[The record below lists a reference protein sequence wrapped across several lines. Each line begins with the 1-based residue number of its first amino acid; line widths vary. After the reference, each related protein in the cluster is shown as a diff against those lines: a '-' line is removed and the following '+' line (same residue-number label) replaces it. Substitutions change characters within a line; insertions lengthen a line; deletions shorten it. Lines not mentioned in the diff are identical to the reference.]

1 MNISTIL
8 GGVIVEVTVC
18 VGSSCHL
25 KGAAGVV
32 TKFQEMVE
40 QYPIYNINLGGSFC
54 QDRCREGVIVA
65 IDGIIHTRV
74 KPENVRELLEKHMK
88 GEYLSD

>member
-1 MNISTIL
+1 M
-8 GGVIVEVTVC
+8 EVTVC

-32 TKFQEMVE
+32 KKFQEMAE

-54 QDRCREGVIVA
+54 QNRCREGVIVA
-65 IDGIIHTRV
+65 IDGIIYTRV
-74 KPENVRELLEKHMK
+74 KPEEIPQLLEKHMK
-88 GEYLSD
+88 GEQLSD